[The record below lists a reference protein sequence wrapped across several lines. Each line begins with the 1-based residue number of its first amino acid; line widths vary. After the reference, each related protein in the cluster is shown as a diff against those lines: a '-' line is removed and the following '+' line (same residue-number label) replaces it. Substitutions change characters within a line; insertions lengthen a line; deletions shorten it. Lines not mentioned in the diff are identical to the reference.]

1 MEMFAAA
8 YLVALVAIVLY
19 VARLGAEQ
27 QRMRRTLEA
36 LQSQHENADSA
47 GLAASKA
54 A

>member
-1 MEMFAAA
+1 METLIAA

-27 QRMRRTLEA
+27 QRIRRTLEA
-36 LQSQHENADSA
+36 LESQRENADRA
-47 GLAASKA
+47 EPPASKA

>member
-27 QRMRRTLEA
+27 QRIRRTLES
-36 LQSQHENADSA
+36 LQSQHENADSV
-47 GLAASKA
+47 GPPAAKA

>member
-27 QRMRRTLEA
+27 QRIRRTLES
-36 LQSQHENADSA
+36 LQSQHENADSV
-47 GLAASKA
+47 GPPASKA